1 MAVWCVAAS
10 FMSSISFVLLH
21 LRRFISRLITVVIR
35 GCVVS
40 CCCLLVLW
48 GFGDWPCFRPFV
60 AVTLQH
66 PQSLAVFVWSFCSR
80 SSSLGMKLWVGVA
93 ASLTVEMHYLLRG
106 SGRSREINLRLPPQ
120 EPLFFIEC
128 LSSVSLDS
136 QLLLRKVSGLA
147 GSGLIV
153 SVIAGAGSS
162 IRLRLLPSKYPRDCS
177 VSIHTQDQSSHL
189 QFTVN

>member
-21 LRRFISRLITVVIR
+21 IRRFISQLITVVIR

-40 CCCLLVLW
+40 CRCLSVLW

-66 PQSLAVFVWSFCSR
+66 LQSLAVFVWSFCSR

-120 EPLFFIEC
+120 EPF
-128 LSSVSLDS
+128 
-136 QLLLRKVSGLA
+136 
-147 GSGLIV
+147 
-153 SVIAGAGSS
+153 VIAGAGSP

-189 QFTVN
+189 QFTVNELLLGLPMANS

>member
-21 LRRFISRLITVVIR
+21 LRRFISRIVGLAYHGGY

-66 PQSLAVFVWSFCSR
+66 LQSLAVFVWSFCSR

-136 QLLLRKVSGLA
+136 QLLLRKVSGLV
-147 GSGLIV
+147 GSGLH
-153 SVIAGAGSS
+153 
-162 IRLRLLPSKYPRDCS
+162 PYPRPVFS
-177 VSIHTQDQSSHL
+177 FAVYSE
-189 QFTVN
+189 